1 MTVQS
6 LEHAQERSHRIVDL
20 LVAAN
25 RDRNR
30 MSKGKRKKSA
40 LIITTTGRRF
50 WTTQTQFWQ
59 WARDGVIV
67 KTNDCP
73 LSGIFSKEH
82 EDKTVVL
89 SNTVLNLERPNHL
102 REVLTAKRRFLRPKK
117 A

>member
-1 MTVQS
+1 
-6 LEHAQERSHRIVDL
+6 
-20 LVAAN
+20 
-25 RDRNR
+25 

-40 LIITTTGRRF
+40 LIVTTTGRRF

-59 WARDGVIV
+59 WAREGVIV
-67 KTNDCP
+67 KTNDLP
-73 LSGIFSKEH
+73 LTGIFAKEH

-102 REVLTAKRRFLRPKK
+102 REVLDAKRRFLRPKK